1 MELPSLL
8 SNAEL
13 LFSFA
18 FSEVIDAVKISF
30 GWEGIC
36 RPGRKKRERERERAM
51 NTGTSPVRLSSSATF
66 RITWKTH
73 KNW

>member
-18 FSEVIDAVKISF
+18 FSEVVDAIKISF
-30 GWEGIC
+30 RWEGIC
-36 RPGRKKRERERERAM
+36 RPGKEEKKKKRESEKEQ
-51 NTGTSPVRLSSSATF
+51 
-66 RITWKTH
+66 
-73 KNW
+73 